1 MFKNKNYLV
10 TGASGGIGAS
20 IAKALAKEGA
30 NVGLHYNKREEG
42 AKRTQKE
49 LEFFN
54 VKAKLYQADFR
65 VTTEIKE
72 LVEAFIKDFRTID
85 GLISN
90 AGIVFKASIEDT
102 NEEAWADVMSV
113 NLNAPFLLS
122 RLFLPY
128 LKASKGVIVH
138 ITSIHAEHQTEYLS
152 AYGSSKAGLKSLM
165 KSQALEWAKYAIRV
179 NAVAPGVVP
188 VERTQSYFEQPK
200 NQDLWLKNIPLNRLG
215 KVEDIAEMVLFLCSE
230 KASWITGQSFIV
242 DGGLVARSNYP
253 VRPVPKV

>member
-1 MFKNKNYLV
+1 MLKNKNYLV

-20 IAKALAKEGA
+20 IAKALAKEGV

-42 AKRTQKE
+42 VKRTQKE
-49 LEFFN
+49 IELFN

-72 LVEAFIKDFRTID
+72 LVDTFINDFGTID

-102 NEEAWADVMSV
+102 NQEAWGDIMSV

-122 RLFLPY
+122 RLFLPH

-138 ITSIHAEHQTEYLS
+138 TTSIHAEHQTEYLS
-152 AYGSSKAGLKSLM
+152 SYASSKAGLKSLM

-200 NQDLWLKNIPLNRLG
+200 NQALWLKNVPLNRLG
-215 KVEDIAEMVLFLCSE
+215 EVEDIAEMVLFLCSD
-230 KASWITGQSFIV
+230 KASWITGQTFTV

-253 VRPVPKV
+253 IRPVPKV